1 MVFIRYFF
9 KRYFC
14 YVGAIALLLTVLL
27 TLIELFEK
35 LMRVSHASLPQIGI
49 FLGLNSAPLFFDN
62 CGVASWLAAGLLL
75 REFFV
80 HHEWELM
87 MMLNI
92 NNKELL
98 RLFALAGVILL
109 SGVIISKELFVS
121 SLAFKAE
128 QFKIKYFKQ
137 KMPQLLVH
145 RWIQLQER
153 EFCYINTLDM
163 ETQHG
168 QDMTFLRM
176 SPDFSIEQALLMHQF
191 SVNPEQNQVVVKQGA
206 RFDTSSHQCKPIK
219 QEIIKTPQLFS
230 QLTFDFQAP
239 TIWHH
244 YTTLMQTGKQLPVSV
259 FHKMLHQLLKKLS
272 SYIQI
277 LLYPLLTALLFMI
290 WYAHERFR
298 WIALLIAYPLFLSID
313 VLIDFLVSFGFS
325 SWIVLAPY
333 SLLIA
338 FIILIRIF
346 LLK

>member
-35 LMRVSHASLPQIGI
+35 LMRVSHTSLAHIGI

-62 CGVASWLAAGLLL
+62 CGVASWLATGLLL

-92 NNKELL
+92 SNKELL
-98 RLFALAGVILL
+98 RLFALAGCLL
-109 SGVIISKELFVS
+109 LGTVIISKELFVS

-128 QFKIKYFKQ
+128 KFKIKHFKQ

-145 RWIQLQER
+145 RWVQLQEHK
-153 EFCYINTLDM
+153 FCYIGSLDM
-163 ETQHG
+163 ETRHG
-168 QDMTFLRM
+168 QDMIVLSM
-176 SPDFSIEQALLMHQF
+176 SPDFSIEQALIINQF
-191 SVNPEQNQVVVKQGA
+191 SADHELEQVVVERGS
-206 RFDTSSHQCKPIK
+206 RFGTSSHQCISMG
-219 QEIIKTPQLFS
+219 QEIVKVPELFS
-230 QLTFDFQAP
+230 QLMFDFQAP
-239 TIWHH
+239 TAWHY
-244 YTTLMQTGKQLPVSV
+244 YTSLMQTGKQLPSTV
-259 FHKMLHQLLKKLS
+259 FNKLLHQLLKKLS
-272 SYIQI
+272 SYTQI
-277 LLYPLLTALLFMI
+277 LLYSLLTALLFII

-298 WIALLIAYPLFLSID
+298 WFALLIAYPLFLSID
-313 VLIDFLVSFGFS
+313 VLLDFLVSFGFS
-325 SWIVLAPY
+325 AWIVLAPY
-333 SLLIA
+333 CLLA
-338 FIILIRIF
+338 LLIILIRIF